1 MESKAYRKVDPPG
14 AFQRTAPGR
23 YPVSPKEP
31 GSQPSLFPD
40 FFTASAAL
48 YCASEAQIPK
58 ESYPMSTPALVEAE
72 ITIAADDFSAL
83 EQRVVRAV
91 ELVRSERAARTQAEE
106 NAIALELRL
115 EEQSATLAQTQ
126 EQLASLEREREQ
138 VRHRVE
144 RLLKQL
150 DEITS

>member
-1 MESKAYRKVDPPG
+1 
-14 AFQRTAPGR
+14 
-23 YPVSPKEP
+23 
-31 GSQPSLFPD
+31 
-40 FFTASAAL
+40 
-48 YCASEAQIPK
+48 
-58 ESYPMSTPALVEAE
+58 MSTPALVEAE

-106 NAIALELRL
+106 NAIALELKL
-115 EEQSATLAQTQ
+115 EEQSATLAQAQ

-138 VRHRVE
+138 VRQRVE